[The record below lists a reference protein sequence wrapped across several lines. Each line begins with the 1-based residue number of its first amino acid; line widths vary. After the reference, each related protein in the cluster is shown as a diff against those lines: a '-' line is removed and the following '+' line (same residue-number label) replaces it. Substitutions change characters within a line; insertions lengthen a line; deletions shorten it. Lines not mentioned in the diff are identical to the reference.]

1 MEIDFGSEYVFVCG
15 DGVTASQP
23 DRQFS
28 DRNRRTDRQRE
39 FEGGRQKKGVCMCVY
54 GGFGNSQPQTDTQ
67 SQHDRQFSVR
77 DRQTYRQTGGQ
88 TGKKNQSDGKKR
100 EKVEKP
106 RSS

>member
-1 MEIDFGSEYVFVCG
+1 MIIGAMEIDFGSEYVFVCG

-23 DRQFS
+23 

-54 GGFGNSQPQTDTQ
+54 GGFGNSQSQTDTQ

-88 TGKKNQSDGKKR
+88 TGKKTI
-100 EKVEKP
+100 
-106 RSS
+106 